1 MISMQQLE
9 ELENRVVKA
18 LQLIND
24 LRAEN
29 SKLEHDNDNLKS
41 DLEETKLSLEEKEQ
55 EIERIRKELDDA
67 TRELEELN
75 AKEEILEKKVIA
87 LLGKLDTLSG
97 GGGIPAGA
105 KSERKTFQTAAPASL
120 KSKPRPAAAR
130 DDEAVILDEPARTL
144 KDDEVRVENVDTKEN
159 IDIDD
164 DEDIIIIDDED
175 DIKSKGGSGVAL
187 ETVPESDDD
196 IILLDEGDE
205 EIVID
210 DVDNE
215 TIIIDEEEAAPRDRG
230 KAPEKARGKSKKEDD
245 EFLIIEDDDK

>member
-29 SKLEHDNDNLKS
+29 SKLEHENDNLKT

-55 EIERIRKELDDA
+55 EIEKIRKELDDA

-75 AKEEILEKKVIA
+75 AKEEVLEKKVIA

-97 GGGIPAGA
+97 GVGVPAGE
-105 KSERKTFQTAAPASL
+105 KSERRSFQTAAPASL
-120 KSKPRPAAAR
+120 KPKTKRAGMQ
-130 DDEAVILDEPARTL
+130 DDDTIVIDEPVSAL
-144 KDDEVRVENVDTKEN
+144 KEEDVRIETVDANDTVG
-159 IDIDD
+159 IDD
-164 DEDIIIIDDED
+164 DEDIIIIDDEED
-175 DIKSKGGSGVAL
+175 LKTKAGSGVAL
-187 ETVPESDDD
+187 ETVSESDDD

-210 DVDNE
+210 DVDKD

-230 KAPEKARGKSKKEDD
+230 KAKVKAVGKSRKEDD
-245 EFLIIEDDDK
+245 EFLIIEDDK

>member
-29 SKLEHDNDNLKS
+29 SKLEHENDNLKS
-41 DLEETKLSLEEKEQ
+41 DLEETKLSLEEKER
-55 EIERIRKELDDA
+55 EIEKIRKELDDA

-97 GGGIPAGA
+97 GGAIPAGE
-105 KSERKTFQTAAPASL
+105 KSERKSFQSAMPASL
-120 KSKPRPAAAR
+120 KAKAKPSVR
-130 DDEAVILDEPARTL
+130 DDDDMIILDEPGSSFR
-144 KDDEVRVENVDTKEN
+144 DDDVRIENVNTKDT

-175 DIKSKGGSGVAL
+175 DLKTKGGSGVAL
-187 ETVPESDDD
+187 ETVHESDDD

-215 TIIIDEEEAAPRDRG
+215 TIIIDEDEAAPRGRG
-230 KAPEKARGKSKKEDD
+230 RAPGKTRGKSRKEDD